1 MAMGKGYRILH
12 KLPPDRETPYSV
24 MMESKAQEDTLMF
37 ESGAVVK
44 LSPDES
50 EPLRKQYT
58 KILDA
63 YGCLGAMCL
72 NAGNEQVQFLVV
84 VTSCLSV
91 GKIGESEVFRIT
103 SVQFISLRN
112 EPSDEDRI
120 SEVRKLLSSGV
131 FYFTWKQGGNP
142 WDLSLCAQR
151 KLQDHDTD
159 NRFFWNRMLHVH
171 FQRYGI
177 DCSTWLLKAMCGGVE
192 MRTIYAGHRQAKACL
207 ISRLSCER
215 AGTRFNVRG
224 CNDDG
229 NVANFVETEQVIFL
243 DDQIASFVQTRGS
256 VPLFWEQPGIQV
268 GSHKVHMSRGYE
280 MAAPAF
286 DRHFRTV
293 KKQYGDQVIVNLLGQ
308 REGEKM
314 LSQAFMN
321 HHSASVHSQDVP
333 YYHFDYHSEIKGTNL
348 KNLEKLKTRIMKH
361 MTQFDFFYTEG
372 EDIKHQQT
380 GTIRTNCLDCLD
392 RTNATQTMIG
402 MELLHRQ
409 LEALGLASKPQMIGR
424 FEEVYKQI
432 WIHNG
437 DHISRIY
444 TGTGA
449 LGASESILQGMTQC
463 YREYTRR
470 ETYRVCV
477 GTYNVNGGKH
487 YRSIAYK
494 HQSLADW
501 LLDAHKARPNDLVGG
516 VNYEKPVDIFAVGFE
531 EIVDLNASNIMSA
544 STTNAREWQKEV
556 LKTISRE
563 HKYVMLTSIQLVG
576 VVLYIFIRPH
586 LAPRI
591 RDVAVDKVKTGLG
604 GAAGNKGGVAIRF
617 LLDSTSLCFVCA
629 HLAAGHSQ
637 VKERNEDY
645 AEITRKMAFPMGRTI
660 LSHDRVFWC
669 GDFNYRIDLS
679 NDEVK
684 SLVSSENLGALQEMD
699 QLNVQRGL
707 GNTFQ
712 GFNEGELNFNPTYK
726 YDTFSDDY
734 DTSEKNRIPAWTDRV
749 LWRVRPFSDTDAENA
764 GESNSEVK
772 LLLYSRAELRT
783 SDHRPVLGLFDVQ
796 TIVVDEERK
805 DPVLTRVVGQQGPPD
820 GTVIVSDA
828 TQEGLDLSDACVNEV
843 VERLNEVGDIVIV
856 RFVGADMW
864 ILYQHGRFALEALQF
879 DQQEFAGTV
888 VRIRLKTTS
897 WQAEIEKEL
906 NLCSSNTGPLYNQFT
921 NSLLGDDFSV
931 PSMEFDMEEDD
942 ADDLEVENAL
952 SCPLAPTSSSGANT
966 PTGHASPAL
975 LPQGDI
981 PGGPPIAPSRPAR
994 PPGLAKPMSAAS
1006 GASCDGGAVSRENT
1020 PQLRASPNPDSRQP
1034 PARPSAPPA
1043 KPPPPQRPPGGPPRP
1058 SPPTAAQAAS
1068 GPGGPARPA
1077 PASSASQAPKVREPL
1092 RPPPSDKS
1100 RSKKGARISSIG
1112 LPTNVS
1118 HQGHASSIEE
1128 AQALIERLMTS
1139 PASEG
1144 TTPTSGMPLPQPL
1157 LPSKSEN
1164 NLSDA
1169 SVDLT
1174 KTVSRSRTACDV
1186 RDTTESWSSEAT
1198 SSSSLQQQQQQQQQ
1212 PQPVP
1217 RRRSSDNNL
1226 VGMEGNAAVLESP
1239 PQPSASK
1246 PDPVAPVPVARP
1258 RPVPRRDVQSGVP
1271 ALPNPPAPAVA
1282 RRPGSVLVMPTPTT
1296 DNSSPTHAPSAS
1308 RPAPPP
1314 PVAPRP
1320 APLPPDSSAPVPP
1333 ARGSRPAA
1341 KLPVHDGDRLPP
1353 TAPPVADETHLLDR
1367 TNSLVDDPP
1376 LSSEPDP
1383 FDTAFAKIAPVPLNS
1398 GSNPDPFSSAFGPS
1412 GLESSPHPFSTSSGP
1427 TNPLSS
1433 SDPFDT
1439 SFVTKP
1445 ASLAPSFPSADANDP
1460 FDTSSIKPV
1469 SQTLPSSMPHIAFEN
1484 NRPNGDN
1491 SIDNDPF
1498 HLPQN
1503 NGWDPFSTQSSQ
1515 NVPNTPH
1522 SSHKDQSSLDSPR
1535 LQTDCPAEAPPPLPR
1550 NPTPVIGQVGS
1561 QGPPPVPS
1569 RGNIAPPPV
1578 PKRPS

>member
-24 MMESKAQEDTLMF
+24 LMDSKAAEDTLMF
-37 ESGAVVK
+37 ESGAVVV
-44 LSPDES
+44 LSPDEA

-58 KILDA
+58 KVVDA

-72 NAGNEQVQFLVV
+72 SAGNEQIQYLVV

-103 SVQFISLRN
+103 SVQFVSLRN
-112 EPSDEDRI
+112 EPSDEERI

-131 FYFTWKQGGNP
+131 FYFTWKQGGTP

-177 DCSTWLLKAMCGGVE
+177 DCSKWLLKAMCGGVE

-243 DDQIASFVQTRGS
+243 EDQIASFVQTRGS

-286 DRHFRTV
+286 DRHFRTIRQ
-293 KKQYGDQVIVNLLGQ
+293 QYGDQVIVNLLGQ
-308 REGEKM
+308 REGEKL

-321 HHSASVHSQDVP
+321 HHTASVHSQDVP
-333 YYHFDYHSEIKGTNL
+333 YYHFDYHSEIKGSNL

-361 MTQFDFFYTEG
+361 MTHFDFFYTES

-402 MELLHRQ
+402 MEMLHRQ

-432 WIHNG
+432 WVHNG

-449 LGASESILQGMTQC
+449 LGGGRSKYSDASRSATRTIQNNFLDGSKQEAIDILLMGSSLVGTLADRARALLGSRYLHASDSILQSMTQC
-463 YREYTRR
+463 YKEYTRT

-501 LLDAHKARPNDLVGG
+501 LLDAHKTHPG
-516 VNYEKPVDIFAVGFE
+516 VDYEKPVDIFAVGFE

-556 LKTISRE
+556 VKTISRE

-591 RDVAVDKVKTGLG
+591 RDVAVEKVKTGLG

-637 VKERNEDY
+637 VKERNDDY

-669 GDFNYRIDLS
+669 GDFNYRIDLG
-679 NDEVK
+679 NEEVK
-684 SLVSSENLGALQEMD
+684 SLVASGNLGALRDMD

-712 GFNEGELNFNPTYK
+712 GFNEGQLNFNPTYK

-749 LWRVRPFSDTDAENA
+749 LWRIRPFTDADAETVA
-764 GESNSEVK
+764 EVEK
-772 LLLYSRAELRT
+772 SVRLLLYSRAELRT
-783 SDHRPVLGLFDVQ
+783 SDHRPVLGLFDVE
-796 TIVVDEERK
+796 TVVVEEDRK
-805 DPVLTRVVGQQGPPD
+805 DAVLAHIVSRQGPPD

-828 TQEGLDLSDACVNEV
+828 AHEGRDLSDETVNEV
-843 VERLNEVGDIVIV
+843 VARLNEVGDIVIV

-864 ILYQHGRFALEALQF
+864 ILYQRGRFALEALQF

-888 VRIRLKTTS
+888 VRIRLKTCT

-931 PSMEFDMEEDD
+931 PSMEYDMGEDD

-952 SCPLAPTSSSGANT
+952 SCPTSCSGAST
-966 PTGHASPAL
+966 PTG
-975 LPQGDI
+975 
-981 PGGPPIAPSRPAR
+981 
-994 PPGLAKPMSAAS
+994 
-1006 GASCDGGAVSRENT
+1006 
-1020 PQLRASPNPDSRQP
+1020 
-1034 PARPSAPPA
+1034 
-1043 KPPPPQRPPGGPPRP
+1043 
-1058 SPPTAAQAAS
+1058 
-1068 GPGGPARPA
+1068 
-1077 PASSASQAPKVREPL
+1077 
-1092 RPPPSDKS
+1092 
-1100 RSKKGARISSIG
+1100 
-1112 LPTNVS
+1112 
-1118 HQGHASSIEE
+1118 
-1128 AQALIERLMTS
+1128 
-1139 PASEG
+1139 
-1144 TTPTSGMPLPQPL
+1144 
-1157 LPSKSEN
+1157 
-1164 NLSDA
+1164 
-1169 SVDLT
+1169 
-1174 KTVSRSRTACDV
+1174 
-1186 RDTTESWSSEAT
+1186 
-1198 SSSSLQQQQQQQQQ
+1198 
-1212 PQPVP
+1212 
-1217 RRRSSDNNL
+1217 
-1226 VGMEGNAAVLESP
+1226 
-1239 PQPSASK
+1239 
-1246 PDPVAPVPVARP
+1246 
-1258 RPVPRRDVQSGVP
+1258 
-1271 ALPNPPAPAVA
+1271 
-1282 RRPGSVLVMPTPTT
+1282 
-1296 DNSSPTHAPSAS
+1296 
-1308 RPAPPP
+1308 
-1314 PVAPRP
+1314 
-1320 APLPPDSSAPVPP
+1320 
-1333 ARGSRPAA
+1333 
-1341 KLPVHDGDRLPP
+1341 
-1353 TAPPVADETHLLDR
+1353 
-1367 TNSLVDDPP
+1367 
-1376 LSSEPDP
+1376 
-1383 FDTAFAKIAPVPLNS
+1383 
-1398 GSNPDPFSSAFGPS
+1398 
-1412 GLESSPHPFSTSSGP
+1412 
-1427 TNPLSS
+1427 
-1433 SDPFDT
+1433 
-1439 SFVTKP
+1439 
-1445 ASLAPSFPSADANDP
+1445 
-1460 FDTSSIKPV
+1460 
-1469 SQTLPSSMPHIAFEN
+1469 
-1484 NRPNGDN
+1484 
-1491 SIDNDPF
+1491 
-1498 HLPQN
+1498 
-1503 NGWDPFSTQSSQ
+1503 
-1515 NVPNTPH
+1515 
-1522 SSHKDQSSLDSPR
+1522 
-1535 LQTDCPAEAPPPLPR
+1535 
-1550 NPTPVIGQVGS
+1550 
-1561 QGPPPVPS
+1561 
-1569 RGNIAPPPV
+1569 
-1578 PKRPS
+1578 